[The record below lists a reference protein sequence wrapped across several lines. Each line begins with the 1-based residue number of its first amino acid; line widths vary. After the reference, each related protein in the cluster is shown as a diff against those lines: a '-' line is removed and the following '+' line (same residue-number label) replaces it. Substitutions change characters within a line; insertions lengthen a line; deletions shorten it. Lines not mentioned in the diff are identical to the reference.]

1 MLVIIVYN
9 GADIWSDDTPLS
21 FPDFL
26 LCFLSYLQYREF
38 CLERIFVEKIAEK
51 AFTVKI
57 IVIKVLHQGVDI
69 VFAACVDEAAF
80 FSSVVE
86 HCTVEHIH
94 VLL

>member
-9 GADIWSDDTPLS
+9 GADIRSDDTPLS

-38 CLERIFVEKIAEK
+38 CLERIFMRKIAEK

-57 IVIKVLHQGVDI
+57 IVIKVLHQSVDI

-80 FSSVVE
+80 LPSVV
-86 HCTVEHIH
+86 
-94 VLL
+94 